1 MLLLRE
7 TGNRETGNLCLS
19 LSTDVLFCKFKLFKI
34 VYLNRK
40 AIVNMLNMLK
50 YLVENK
56 KRMRRKVPNRTSR
69 VENHMLSTRDA
80 L

>member
-1 MLLLRE
+1 M
-7 TGNRETGNLCLS
+7 
-19 LSTDVLFCKFKLFKI
+19 LFCKFKLFKI

>member
-1 MLLLRE
+1 M
-7 TGNRETGNLCLS
+7 
-19 LSTDVLFCKFKLFKI
+19 LFCKFKLFKI

-56 KRMRRKVPNRTSR
+56 KRMRRKVPNRTFR